1 MAELGTVKDIM
12 TIQVL
17 SVRAEDTLDTVAQL
31 FEKYDYDG
39 MPVVGAGNKLMGIIT
54 AYEMVSQSSGMH
66 LPTIVEIMN
75 RIAVNQADKK
85 ELDQHFGRLK
95 EIKATQIMN
104 PKPMTVTADTPLTTV
119 ARLFSENHRV
129 NPMLV
134 VDNENTLLGV
144 VSRYDIIKFFNEK
157 YFQQVVGQAKVYSDP
172 FKEMAKTKSEKEIE
186 SAVGELSQEFLLVTK
201 KRPLIWRYIAIA
213 TFVAGLVAATAL
225 VIKIVQRGG

>member
-12 TIQVL
+12 TTQVL

-31 FEKYDYDG
+31 FERYDYDG
-39 MPVVGAGNKLMGIIT
+39 MPVVGPGKKLMGIIT

-66 LPTIVEIMN
+66 LPTIVEIMDK
-75 RIAVNQADKK
+75 IAVNRADRK
-85 ELDQHFGRLK
+85 ELDQHFNKLK
-95 EIKATQIMN
+95 QIRATQIMN
-104 PKPMTVTADTPLTTV
+104 PKPLTVAADAPLTTV
-119 ARLFSENHRV
+119 ARLFAENHRV
-129 NPMLV
+129 NPILV
-134 VDNENTLLGV
+134 IDATGGLLGV

-172 FKEMAKTKSEKEIE
+172 FKEMAKTKSEREIE

-213 TFVAGLVAATAL
+213 MFVAGLVAATAL
-225 VIKIVQRGG
+225 VIRIVQQGG